1 MAGSSL
7 LIRNG
12 RVIDP
17 ANGMDQQANVLVCN
31 GRIAQVGRH
40 RVKAERVI
48 DARGLIVCPGL
59 IDIHTH
65 LREPGYEED
74 ETIATGT
81 AAAVAGGF
89 TSVACMP
96 NTSPALDNEASL
108 EFVLRQASQ
117 SGHCN
122 VYPIGAIT
130 KGRQGKELAE
140 IGTMVRAGAVAFS
153 DDGTGVVDA
162 GVMYR
167 AMQYVT
173 MFDKAVIQHC
183 EERSLGPN
191 GCMNSGYTS
200 TVLGLPGIPAAAEQ
214 IMVYRDL
221 VLAESIMA
229 RYHVAHVSTAAAV
242 ELIRQAKKRGV
253 RVSAEAAPHHLLLT
267 DEAVRGF
274 DTHYKV
280 SPPLRTPKDI
290 QALKQALADGTIDCL
305 ATDHAPH
312 RAELKELE
320 FLRAPFGI
328 ISLEVALP
336 LYVKALIE
344 PNVLS
349 WPALIAKLTVNPAA
363 VLQIDKGTLSE
374 SADADITLIDPEAH
388 WRVDVSH
395 FRSKSRNCPYHGWE
409 VTGKVRGTIVGGRVA
424 YDDGLRWVS

>member
-59 IDIHTH
+59 IDMHTH